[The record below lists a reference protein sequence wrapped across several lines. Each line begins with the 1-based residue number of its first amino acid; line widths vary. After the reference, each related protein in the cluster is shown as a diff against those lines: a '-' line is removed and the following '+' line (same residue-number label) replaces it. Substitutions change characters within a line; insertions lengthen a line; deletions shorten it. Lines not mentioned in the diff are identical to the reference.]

1 MHRKPSTLLS
11 LLALVM
17 LSSAPGTPALA
28 TVTCSAGNPSASTIV
43 TTPSADFTVNVD
55 GTVTHAKTGLM
66 WKTCAEGLSGAACA
80 TGTAATM
87 TWASALSA
95 AVAANAAN
103 AGLGFANHT
112 DWRLPN
118 QKELQSIVESCGY
131 NPSINQDMFPA
142 TPTVAA
148 YFWSASTYSDDP
160 TYAWIVDFSD
170 GFSNGG
176 TKTFGIY
183 ARLVRSG
190 QSNDSFDGLAPTYT
204 VAYNGNGS
212 TDGSVPVD
220 SAEYAPAATVTV
232 LGIGDLV
239 RTGYTFTG
247 WNEAANGSGTAH
259 AAATTFAMPTA
270 IVTLYAQ
277 WTPDDRLFSD
287 GFE

>member
-183 ARLVRSG
+183 ARLVRGG

-204 VAYNGNGS
+204 VAYNGNGN